1 MQDLPCT
8 KYLHALTGNCEN
20 KLFGDGVFE
29 GSIEDSDMII
39 WADPT
44 LNVDSPGESELVGTL
59 RQKERYIVTTGTVFR
74 LMCPK
79 AKAILESLEA
89 VGGSP
94 SCTQK
99 EKLVLMTF
107 PSLGI

>member
-1 MQDLPCT
+1 MQDLPGV

-29 GSIEDSDMII
+29 GSIEESDRII

-44 LNVDSPGESELVGTL
+44 LSVDSPGKSEQVGTL
-59 RQKERYIVTTGTVFR
+59 RQKERYIATTGTVFR

-79 AKAILESLEA
+79 AKPILEPLKAAE
-89 VGGSP
+89 GIP
-94 SCTQK
+94 S
-99 EKLVLMTF
+99 
-107 PSLGI
+107 

>member
-1 MQDLPCT
+1 MQDLPDV

-20 KLFGDGVFE
+20 KLFGDGVCE
-29 GSIEDSDMII
+29 GSIEESDRII

-44 LNVDSPGESELVGTL
+44 LSVDSPGKSEPVGTL

-79 AKAILESLEA
+79 AKTILEPLKAAE
-89 VGGSP
+89 GIP
-94 SCTQK
+94 S
-99 EKLVLMTF
+99 
-107 PSLGI
+107 